1 MFIREYNRETERINL
16 RCDKCGEI
24 VAEYVCNE
32 SGIPCVVVFD
42 DREDHICLVEGDNNN
57 EE

>member
-1 MFIREYNRETERINL
+1 MFLREYNRETERINL

-32 SGIPCVVVFD
+32 SGIPCVVIFD

>member
-1 MFIREYNRETERINL
+1 MFLREYNRETERINL
-16 RCDKCGEI
+16 RCDKCREI